1 MMQPRK
7 PKGAPNSAGGQ
18 YDTYAHTTPSGL
30 PALDGELAWE
40 RERGEGGRVEQSQQ
54 PAPPVGVTDGGYGR
68 VDPYLPSPVRP
79 DLVEGVRVN
88 GDLGAIPLQF
98 RDLTWTEWDR
108 VRMGGANLNGA
119 NLTEARFDRVDAHD
133 ANLVRAD
140 LTGAVIRD
148 SSLRGVRAAGVDL
161 PHAQV
166 TDTDMRGADLR
177 NADVDHA
184 ALRNVDLSGARVEG
198 VAFHR
203 AGTLSNVDLTG
214 TGLTG
219 ASGTFDGLGQMSVV
233 LGDRSQGVCRYE
245 RTVDG
250 THAGFYPPTPWVNR
264 CGTRTCRRPPNGVC
278 PRCGSPV
285 RPWRWRCTHGGW
297 ARMRCACWTRTP
309 ITSMGC
315 GGIRTSRCA
324 RPRWTRSAA
333 SPSHSDLCAVWDA

>member
-1 MMQPRK
+1 MTQPRK

-30 PALDGELAWE
+30 PALDRELAWE

-54 PAPPVGVTDGGYGR
+54 PAPPIGVTDGGYGR

-79 DLVEGVRVN
+79 DLVEGSRVN

-140 LTGAVIRD
+140 LTGAVIRN

-203 AGTLSNVDLTG
+203 ADTLSNVDLTG
-214 TGLTG
+214 TGVTG

-250 THAGFYPPTPWVNR
+250 THAGFYPPTPVGEPLR
-264 CGTRTCRRPPNGVC
+264 HPDMQASTQRGV
-278 PRCGSPV
+278 SPV
-285 RPWRWRCTHGGW
+285 WASRQDMEMAVHAWGLGPDAVRVLDAHADYELGVWRDTD
-297 ARMRCACWTRTP
+297 
-309 ITSMGC
+309 IV
-315 GGIRTSRCA
+315 
-324 RPRWTRSAA
+324 
-333 SPSHSDLCAVWDA
+333 LCAATVDTIGGKPVTQ